1 MATILKKFFTVE
13 EPQMNPEEMALA
25 QMGGAGGPGGPP
37 PQQGGQPPNPA
48 DILNMINQGA
58 LPTPGGG

>member
-1 MATILKKFFTVE
+1 MATILNKFFTVE
-13 EPQMNPEEMALA
+13 EPQMNPQEMALT
-25 QMGGAGGPGGPP
+25 QMGGPGGPGGPP

-48 DILNMINQGA
+48 DILGMINQGA